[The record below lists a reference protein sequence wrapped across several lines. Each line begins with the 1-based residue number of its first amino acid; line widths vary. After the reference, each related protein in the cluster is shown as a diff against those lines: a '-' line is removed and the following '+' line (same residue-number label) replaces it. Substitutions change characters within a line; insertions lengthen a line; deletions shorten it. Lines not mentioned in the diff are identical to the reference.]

1 MNASTLVG
9 RFTGKRR
16 VIAVAVA
23 AIALGGTA
31 AAIFGQ
37 ERSAARAQETP
48 APVASI
54 AVDVVAPEPAI
65 FARAIAATGTVSPRD
80 ELVIGSDAS
89 GVRLLE
95 LLVDT
100 GSVVRKGELLARA
113 DDSQLQAQLAQQEA
127 QVKSAEVDLAQAQ
140 ANLERSEQL
149 KDSGVYSIEQI
160 QTRRTSAAAAAAKL
174 ELAQAQR
181 REFQV
186 RIGYTRVVAPA
197 SGVISRKTAT
207 VGAVVQPG
215 SELFRMIR
223 DGELEWRAELP
234 SHSLARIQPGASARV
249 MLDDGRAVEAKVR
262 MVAPTIDPSTRNGL
276 VYLSL
281 PKDAGFRAGAHAKG
295 EILLAA
301 TEALAVP
308 ESSVLIRD
316 GYAFVYVLGAG
327 NIARQTRIE
336 AGARQNGKVE
346 VIAGLDPKARVV
358 DTGAGFVK
366 DGELV
371 RVAPANS
378 RVARLGEQ
386 S

>member
-1 MNASTLVG
+1 MNART
-9 RFTGKRR
+9 FTGKRR
-16 VIAVAVA
+16 AIAIAVAA

-31 AAIFGQ
+31 AIFAQ
-37 ERSAARAQETP
+37 ERSAAHAPRAA

-54 AVDVVAPEPAI
+54 TVEAVSPQSLA
-65 FARAIAATGTVSPRD
+65 FARVVAATGTVSPRD
-80 ELVIGSDAS
+80 ELIIGSDAS

-95 LLVDT
+95 VLVEA
-100 GSVVRKGELLARA
+100 GSAVHKGQLLARA

-127 QVKSAEVDLAQAQ
+127 LVKSAQVDLAQAES
-140 ANLERSEQL
+140 NLERSEQL
-149 KDSGVYSIEQI
+149 KDSGVYSVEQI

-181 REFQV
+181 RELQV

-197 SGVISRKTAT
+197 SGVISRKSAT

-215 SELFRMIR
+215 SELFRMIK

-234 SHSLARIQPGASARV
+234 AHSLARVQPGAKARIA
-249 MLDDGRAVEAKVR
+249 LDDGRAIEARVR
-262 MVAPTIDPSTRNGL
+262 LVAPTIDAVTRNGL
-276 VYLSL
+276 VHVQL
-281 PKDAGFRAGAHAKG
+281 PAGAPFKSGGHARG
-295 EILLAA
+295 EILVGSG
-301 TEALAVP
+301 EALALP
-308 ESSVLIRD
+308 ETSVLVRD
-316 GYAFVYVLGAG
+316 GYPFVYVIGPDAVVRL
-327 NIARQTRIE
+327 TRIE
-336 AGARQNGKVE
+336 TGARQAGRVE
-346 VIAGLDPKARVV
+346 VTAGLDARSRVV
-358 DTGAGFVK
+358 GTGAGFVK

>member
-1 MNASTLVG
+1 MNANIRLG
-9 RFTGKRR
+9 FTGKRR
-16 VIAVAVA
+16 VIAIAVA
-23 AIALGGTA
+23 AVALGGTA

-37 ERSAARAQETP
+37 ERHAPAQKTQT
-48 APVASI
+48 PVASI
-54 AVDVVAPEPAI
+54 AVDVVGLETAI

-95 LLVDT
+95 VLVDT

-113 DDSQLQAQLAQQEA
+113 DDTQLQAQLAQQEA
-127 QVKSAEVDLAQAQ
+127 LVKSAQVELQQAQ
-140 ANLERSEQL
+140 ANLERSEEL
-149 KDSGVYSIEQI
+149 KDSGVYSVEQI

-181 REFQV
+181 RELQV

-215 SELFRMIR
+215 TELFRMIR

-234 SHSLARIQPGASARV
+234 SHSLARIRSGASARV

-262 MVAPTIDPSTRNGL
+262 MVAPTIDTSTRNGL
-276 VYLSL
+276 VYLAL
-281 PKDAGFRAGAHAKG
+281 PKDAGFKAGAHARG

-301 TEALAVP
+301 AEALAVP
-308 ESSVLIRD
+308 ESSVLTRD
-316 GYAFVYVLGAG
+316 GYAFVYVLGPG
-327 NIARQTRIE
+327 DIARQTRIE

-346 VIAGLDPKARVV
+346 VIGGLDPKARVV

-371 RVAPANS
+371 RVAPAAS
-378 RVARLGEQ
+378 RLARLGEQ